1 MGKNSSKIMRFIS
14 GFLNLR
20 DKVVM
25 EIIEKE
31 NHNDVAKEK
40 LKNLMEA
47 KPSKLDDILQEKLEK
62 AFHKETST
70 VSLHDL
76 AKIACEHSSI
86 DLAYAAYHLPPNYRP
101 ILYDNLPD
109 IEAKVNFMINTDI
122 DTRLKIFRYMSDMEM
137 KELFEKMPTDEAVWI
152 LEDVSQRRFR
162 RIMEL
167 IDYKK
172 AHRIKEM
179 KKHQR
184 NSAGRLMT
192 GEFFAFTMNMTI
204 KEASLHIR
212 DNPRI
217 DFSMGIYIVNERKE
231 LQGYVPNRN
240 LLINPS
246 DFPLKQIMKPIRYK
260 VLPAATREEV
270 VDIVERYKISSL
282 PVVDEA
288 GKLLGVIAHEDV
300 VEAMEDLA
308 DETIAK
314 MAGTME
320 QNLVTDSMFKRF
332 FARAPWLLV
341 TLLAG
346 LINVGIISFF
356 DKQHGGLLTF
366 VLFFVPLITGMSG
379 NIGLQCSTILVRSMA
394 IGMFPLSSRKESI
407 NKELFTGIFTGLIFG
422 ISCGIAVGFIDYFVG
437 FSSGVGGLKLG
448 IVVGVGLLGACFAAT
463 LLGVFSPIFFS
474 NIGIDPAIASGPIVT
489 AFNDMLSMMIY
500 FLIAWG
506 LGLVFFTS

>member
-1 MGKNSSKIMRFIS
+1 
-14 GFLNLR
+14 
-20 DKVVM
+20 M
-25 EIIEKE
+25 EVIEKE
-31 NHNDVAKEK
+31 SHNEGAVSK
-40 LKNLMEA
+40 LKDLIEA

-62 AFHKETST
+62 AFHKDTST

-76 AKIACEHSSI
+76 AKIACEHSPI
-86 DLAYAAYHLPPNYRP
+86 DLAYAAYHLPPHSRP
-101 ILYDNLPD
+101 VLYDNLPD
-109 IEAKVNFMINTDI
+109 LDAKVHFIINTDV
-122 DTRLKIFRYMSDMEM
+122 DTRLRIFRYMSDHEM

-172 AHRIKEM
+172 AHRIREM

-192 GEFFAFTMNMTI
+192 GEFFSFTMDMTI
-204 KEASLHIR
+204 KEAATFIR

-217 DFSMGIYIVNERKE
+217 DFTMGIYIINERKE
-231 LQGYVPNRN
+231 LQGYVPGRN
-240 LLINPS
+240 LLINPPNL
-246 DFPLKQIMKPIRYK
+246 PLKQIMKPVLHK
-260 VLPAATREEV
+260 VLPGASREEV

-282 PVVDEA
+282 PVVDEQ
-288 GKLLGVIAHEDV
+288 GRLLGVVAYEDV

-314 MAGTME
+314 MAGTAGK
-320 QNLVTDSMFKRF
+320 NLITDSIFKRF
-332 FARAPWLLV
+332 FARAPWLLA

-346 LINVGIISFF
+346 LTNVGIISFF

-379 NIGLQCSTILVRSMA
+379 NIGLQCSTVLVRSMA
-394 IGMFPLSSRKESI
+394 IGMFSMSNKKESI
-407 NKELFTGIFTGLIFG
+407 NKELCTGLFTGLVFG
-422 ISCGIAVGFIDYFVG
+422 ISCGIAVGFIDYFAC

-448 IVVGVGLLGACFAAT
+448 IVVGSGLIGACFAGT
-463 LLGVFSPIFFS
+463 LLGSFSPIFFS
-474 NIGIDPAIASGPIVT
+474 NVGIDPAVASGPIVT
-489 AFNDMLSMMIY
+489 AFNDMFSMIIY

-506 LGLVFFTS
+506 LGLFFFS